1 MATNAIFITH
11 HKSSLIAPTTF
22 RSRCQGSEAH
32 DNVRISFGSNI
43 KFNGGYSSLVPQQN
57 LLTFRRNMNISVCA
71 STPPGPPLPANPSP
85 FPSPSNW
92 KLWMVG
98 TIFTI
103 VMSFSKG
110 KWGPLLLLKD
120 KFETTIKQVEK
131 IADVV
136 EEVAERVDKAAEEV
150 VKIIPAG
157 KLHDAVEFVEKMAE
171 NVDKL
176 AETAEETLEKV
187 DSMEDELDSL
197 LESMAKQ
204 QQKNS
209 VTTTAES
216 KDQK

>member
-22 RSRCQGSEAH
+22 LRCQGSEV

-43 KFNGGYSSLVPQQN
+43 KFNGGSSVLQQN
-57 LLTFRRNMNISVCA
+57 LLPFIRRNMNISVCA
-71 STPPGPPLPANPSP
+71 STQPGPPLPANPFP

-120 KFETTIKQVEK
+120 KVETTIEQVEK
-131 IADVV
+131 IADVI

-150 VKIIPAG
+150 VKIIPQG
-157 KLHDAVEFVEKMAE
+157 KLHDAVEFVEKVAE
-171 NVDKL
+171 NVDKF
-176 AETAEETLEKV
+176 AEKTEDALEKV

-204 QQKNS
+204 QKEA